1 MRTPREKMLAEEPIT
16 KLIWK
21 LSLPAMMGMFV
32 NAMYNLVDTIY
43 IGHGVGPLGIAGL
56 SVAFPIQMIMGGTGA
71 MFGIG
76 AASIISRALGARD
89 YSRAEDAFGNNL
101 LAVLVMGFVVTGLG
115 TLFLD
120 DLLVLFGATE
130 AILPYAREYLGIILY
145 GAPLIMFTMSMN
157 NVIRSEGS
165 ARVAMWSMIIAGMAN
180 IVLDPLFIFTLNMG
194 IRGAA
199 WATVLSRLLT
209 VGWIYWYF
217 RFGKSALSFG
227 LKYMRPRFHILWE
240 MVTIGFPMLIRHA
253 SSSFVFGLVN
263 HLAALYGGDMAVALF
278 GINNRAVFFS
288 VMPMVGIAQGMQP
301 ILGFNYGAKR
311 FDRAR
316 EVVKKSFLIAT
327 LFSGTISLIMI
338 SFPEV
343 VISVFTNSRE
353 ILQMGPHAMRLMTF
367 GLVFVGFQMIGGIL
381 FQAIGKAVPS
391 FILNTSRSILILV
404 PLLLTLPGSLG
415 LDGIWISFSLSD
427 IFSFILAFIMV
438 SRQIRTFQ
446 AQHLATQEV

>member
-1 MRTPREKMLAEEPIT
+1 MLAEEPVT
-16 KLIWK
+16 RLIWK
-21 LSLPAMMGMFV
+21 LSLPAMMGMLV

-56 SVAFPIQMIMGGTGA
+56 SVAFPIQMIMGGAGA

-89 YSRAEDAFGNNL
+89 YEKAENAFGNNL
-101 LAVLVMGFVVTGLG
+101 LAVVIMGLVFMILG
-115 TLFLD
+115 TFFLD
-120 DLLVLFGATE
+120 ELLQLFGATE
-130 AILPYAREYLGIILY
+130 AILPYSREYMGVILY

-157 NVIRSEGS
+157 NVIRSEGA
-165 ARVAMWSMIIAGMAN
+165 ARVAMWSMIIAGVAN
-180 IVLDPLFIFTLNMG
+180 ILLDPIFIFTLNMG

-227 LKYMRPRFHILWE
+227 FKYMKPRFHILFE
-240 MVTIGFPMLIRHA
+240 MITIGFPMLIRHA

-263 HLAALYGGDMAVALF
+263 NLAALYGGDMAVALF

-288 VMPMVGIAQGMQP
+288 IMPMVGIAQGMQP
-301 ILGFNYGAKR
+301 ILGFNYGAQR

-316 EVVKKSFLIAT
+316 EVVKKSFIIAT
-327 LFSGTISLIMI
+327 LFSGTISVLLL
-338 SFPEV
+338 SFPEA

-353 ILQMGPHAMRLMTF
+353 ILAMGPHAMRLMTF

-391 FILNTSRSILILV
+391 FILNTSRSILVLV
-404 PLLLTLPGSLG
+404 PLLLILPGFMG

-427 IFSFILAFIMV
+427 ILSFTLALVMV
-438 SRQIRTFQ
+438 SRQIRAFH
-446 AQHLATQEV
+446 AQHLATQVG